1 MKYKAHA
8 YQEYSTNWIIDH
20 TASGLLLD
28 MGMGKT
34 VSTLTAVWQL
44 LFDYFDSVKVLV
56 IAPKRVAEDTWS
68 REAEKWDH
76 TKNLRVAKVLGN
88 LQHRIQAL
96 AEPADIYVTNRE
108 NVVWLV
114 DHYKT
119 KWPFDTVV
127 IDELS
132 SFKSSKAKRFRALK
146 KVRPLIHRIIGLTG
160 TPAPNSL
167 LDLWPQIYL
176 LDGGERLGKTVTAY
190 RQKYFEP
197 DKRSQHIVFSWRLK
211 PGAEQQI
218 YSAISDICVS
228 MKASDYLQLPKRVDN
243 VVELELNKSEQKRY
257 KQLERDLL
265 LPFANGDIVA
275 NTAAVLSNKL
285 LQYAN
290 GAIYNENGEVQELH
304 SVKLDAL
311 EQIVEEA
318 NGQPILVFYQY
329 KHDLERIKA
338 RFKQAR
344 ELENSQTIANWN
356 AGKIEM
362 LLVHPASAGHGLN
375 MQDGGHI
382 IVWFSM
388 LWSLEQYLQANARL
402 DRQGQKESVIVHHLV
417 AKGTIDEQALNVLQQ
432 KAGGQ
437 EALLEAVKARLKE
450 VAKHDD

>member
-1 MKYKAHA
+1 M
-8 YQEYSTNWIIDH
+8 
-20 TASGLLLD
+20 
-28 MGMGKT
+28 
-34 VSTLTAVWQL
+34 
-44 LFDYFDSVKVLV
+44 

-68 REAEKWDH
+68 RETEKWNH
-76 TKNLRVAKVLGN
+76 TKNLRVSKVLGS
-88 LQHRIQAL
+88 LPHRIQAL
-96 AEPADIYVTNRE
+96 AKPADIYVTNRE

-146 KVRPLIHRIIGLTG
+146 KVRPLIRRIVGLTG

-228 MKASDYLQLPKRVDN
+228 MKARDYLQLPKRVDN

-311 EQIVEEA
+311 ERIVEEA

-356 AGKIEM
+356 AGKIDL

-382 IVWFSM
+382 VVWFSM

-417 AKGTIDEQALNVLQQ
+417 AKNTIDEQALNVLQQ

>member
-1 MKYKAHA
+1 MEYKAHA
-8 YQEYSTNWIIDH
+8 YQEYSTSWIIEH
-20 TASGLLLD
+20 PASGLLLD

-44 LFDYFDSVKVLV
+44 LYDYFDTTKVLV

-68 REAEKWDH
+68 RETEKWNH
-76 TKNLRVAKVLGN
+76 TKNLRVSKVLGD
-88 LQHRIQAL
+88 LQHRIRAL
-96 AEPADIYVTNRE
+96 AESADIYVTNRE

-114 DHYKT
+114 EHYKT

-146 KVRPLIHRIIGLTG
+146 KVRPLIRRIVGLTG

-197 DKRSQHIVFSWRLK
+197 DKRNQQIVFSWKLK
-211 PGAEQQI
+211 PGAEQAI

-228 MKASDYLQLPKRVDN
+228 MKARDYLQLPKRVDN

-417 AKGTIDEQALNVLQQ
+417 AKNTIDEQALNVLQQ